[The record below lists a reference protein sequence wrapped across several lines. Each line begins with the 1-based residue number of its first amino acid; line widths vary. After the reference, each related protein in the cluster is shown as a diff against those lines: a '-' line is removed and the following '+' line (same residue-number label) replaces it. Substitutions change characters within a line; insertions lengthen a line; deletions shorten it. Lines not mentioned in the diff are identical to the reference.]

1 VPETKTTAAKTRRK
15 PASKA
20 TPAKRKTK
28 ATTAKRATKAAT
40 AKAAPRKPAAAR
52 PAAAGTSG
60 SAPRKKG
67 VIHAVRS
74 RVGKKKAKASGG
86 FGGYRKRTMTAR
98 EFAGSLRSLAPQA
111 SMIYEIWGKQDLD
124 PGFREELMLAVAKL
138 NDCRYCTWGHHEWA
152 YMSGVS
158 EEELAQLENMDSEG
172 FDRVK
177 WVAISYVRA
186 LVSAGFG
193 EVSPELLDEMNE
205 HYSPKEIK
213 EIELVAQVMDI
224 ANRGANTWDAM
235 LSRIRGNPANDSH
248 LVDELVM
255 SGVFWSAA
263 PVVVM
268 MLAREAKRP
277 FREMWRDMV
286 DFVTHYDDPQKDA
299 AA

>member
-1 VPETKTTAAKTRRK
+1 VPDTKTAAAKTRRK
-15 PASKA
+15 PVKAASKTA
-20 TPAKRKTK
+20 TGK
-28 ATTAKRATKAAT
+28 TTA
-40 AKAAPRKPAAAR
+40 RKPAATR
-52 PAAAGTSG
+52 SAATKAGG
-60 SAPRKKG
+60 RAPGKKG
-67 VIHAVRS
+67 VIHAVRN
-74 RVGKKKAKASGG
+74 RVGKNKTKATGA

-111 SMIYEIWGKQDLD
+111 SMIYEIWGKQELD

-152 YMSGVS
+152 YLSGVS
-158 EEELAQLENMDSEG
+158 EQELAQIENMDSEG
-172 FDRVK
+172 FDRGK

-186 LVSAGFG
+186 LVSANFG
-193 EVSPELLDEMNE
+193 EVSPELREEMSE
-205 HYSPKEIK
+205 HYGLKEIK

-224 ANRGANTWDAM
+224 ANRGANTWEAM
-235 LSRIRGNPANDSH
+235 LSRIKGNPANDSH

-268 MLAREAKRP
+268 LLARESKRP
-277 FREMWRDMV
+277 FKEMWRDMV
-286 DFVTHYDDPQKDA
+286 DYVTHHDDPETDA